1 MCTVIHICKL
11 KMTQLEMQLLLA
23 NVKETKL
30 SFDQEVS
37 FISEKI

>member
-11 KMTQLEMQLLLA
+11 KMIQLEMQLLA
-23 NVKETKL
+23 NVKEAKL
-30 SFDQEVS
+30 SFDQEIS